1 MRWASPD
8 SHGLCLGD
16 SCLGYL
22 QPFNWTILMIAVFGN
37 RLKGSVSSVP
47 VTRLVLVTYLERQLF
62 RSFHD
67 HLPARTLARA
77 R

>member
-22 QPFNWTILMIAVFGN
+22 QPFNWTILMIAVFGKWKWA

-47 VTRLVLVTYLERQLF
+47 VTRLVLVTYLERQLD
-62 RSFHD
+62 RWTY
-67 HLPARTLARA
+67 LPFLP
-77 R
+77 